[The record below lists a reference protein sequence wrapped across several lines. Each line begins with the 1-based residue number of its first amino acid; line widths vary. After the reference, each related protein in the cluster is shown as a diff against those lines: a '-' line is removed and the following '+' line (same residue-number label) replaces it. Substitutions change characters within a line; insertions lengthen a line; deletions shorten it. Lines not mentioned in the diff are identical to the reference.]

1 LTELTRKTLE
11 NGESLLLSDKPVAF
25 GCDKCK
31 GGYIYFP
38 KEEGL
43 GYTYEYCTC
52 YIEAEL
58 LKERREAFQNSN
70 LEGGLIGRYKLVDWQ
85 ENKSLPFDELVK
97 MIDSSE
103 DDSKW
108 LFLYGGAGTGKT
120 YTAIIL
126 AWIALFRDKT
136 AYFSD
141 VVSLLDEL
149 RPSNDEAYL
158 VIKKC
163 REVDVLILDDIG
175 HEKSSQWVRERLYLI
190 INSRWNNQKMTIFT
204 SNFPIENLKRTV
216 SGAVYSRVKGESLE
230 VHLADKDK
238 RIIK

>member
-1 LTELTRKTLE
+1 MLDSEPAK
-11 NGESLLLSDKPVAF
+11 V

-43 GYTYEYCTC
+43 GYTYEYCVC
-52 YIEAEL
+52 YVEAEL

-70 LEGGLIGRYKLVDWQ
+70 LEGGLIGRYKLADW
-85 ENKSLPFDELVK
+85 EEASILPFDKLVD
-97 MIDSSE
+97 IVDSPE
-103 DDSKW
+103 GGQNW

-120 YTAIIL
+120 FSSVVL

-136 AYFSD
+136 VYFSD

-149 RPSNDEAYL
+149 RPSNDEAHL

-163 REVDVLILDDIG
+163 KEVDVLILDDIG

-190 INSRWNNQKMTIFT
+190 INSRWNNRKTTIFT
-204 SNFPIENLKRTV
+204 SNFPIENLKKTV
-216 SGAVYSRVKGESLE
+216 SGAVYSRVKGDAVE

-238 RIIK
+238 RLI